1 MAVIMKKKSF
11 EIGPWNGL
19 FCLQKFTNFYSGSN
33 FFKSVLHHRAPANFL
48 EWHSKEILSLGSFK
62 MSSPTCSLTY
72 ARTCINHERKR
83 EPQEIKILDNI
94 KNLSIGSIL
103 IRTSVTRLGHFET
116 FLVTNFLAKVTQV
129 YEDILCYFEKINF
142 QVKSA
147 VSTFYFCIWSHCSRD
162 LGSGYCTVGRAV
174 ASNTRRS
181 RFESSH

>member
-1 MAVIMKKKSF
+1 MAVIMKKKSN
-11 EIGPWNGL
+11 EIGPEL
-19 FCLQKFTNFYSGSN
+19 FCLKKFPNFYSGSN

-116 FLVTNFLAKVTQV
+116 FLVTNFLAKLTQV
-129 YEDILCYFEKINF
+129 CVKTYYAILK
-142 QVKSA
+142 
-147 VSTFYFCIWSHCSRD
+147 
-162 LGSGYCTVGRAV
+162 
-174 ASNTRRS
+174 RS
-181 RFESSH
+181 ISK